1 MSNDQF
7 TWQSPFILQGMRRLF
22 LAHQSDRDGKAAQEP
37 FQPGLFDDLIDD

>member
-22 LAHQSDRDGKAAQEP
+22 LAHQSDQSKTHMSLAEAAGEEKAR
-37 FQPGLFDDLIDD
+37 G